1 MKASHQDL
9 LEEKRKRD
17 ETAAIMQRK
26 KDEQNAKMGKL
37 IKASEYIQ
45 AHWRGLL
52 ERKIMEKQRKKK
64 KGKKGKKK

>member
-1 MKASHQDL
+1 MKASYQDL